1 MRGGGDAVSVYH
13 SHLDGDILVGDIK
26 NTRQACVRTSAKVFE
41 YYEFSNIMH
50 FKFFDHA
57 SLEISEAT

>member
-1 MRGGGDAVSVYH
+1 MSVYH
-13 SHLDGDILVGDIK
+13 SHLAGDVFVREIR